1 MVGVMNTA
9 GLDGNC
15 LLMAFSA
22 LAPLTRTLALN
33 ALEGSVEGGLIG
45 EATRA
50 GNFGKSPA

>member
-9 GLDGNC
+9 GLGGNC

-22 LAPLTRTLALN
+22 LAPLTRTLTLD

-45 EATRA
+45 EAALA
-50 GNFGKSPA
+50 GNFGKGPA

>member
-9 GLDGNC
+9 GLGGNC

-22 LAPLTRTLALN
+22 LAPLARALALD

-45 EATRA
+45 EATLA
-50 GNFGKSPA
+50 GNFGKGPA